1 MPSAE
6 SRWDVEV
13 KEDQDLLLYPLYAS
27 AGLTFSCRIVTG
39 ARCKYFLL
47 KVVGFKAPS
56 FSREYPRR
64 GKLVWSVE
72 LLASY
77 L

>member
-13 KEDQDLLLYPLYAS
+13 KEDQDLLLHPLYAS

-39 ARCKYFLL
+39 ARCTFYSKWLDSKHIFL
-47 KVVGFKAPS
+47 VVNIQDLFCLWKACM
-56 FSREYPRR
+56 
-64 GKLVWSVE
+64 VE
-72 LLASY
+72 LLAS
-77 L
+77 